1 MNNEILFTKE
11 DFKFIKTNESSY
23 EVSFTLENNNI
34 YLDEVIGIPF
44 IKLIYDLNQDIFEK
58 MDMKLISKDEA
69 HVTIVVRDLF
79 EDLGLSQY
87 YAYMNI
93 ENIKS
98 ERYKKVFKSTS
109 LCHDKPEIVPMEAES
124 LPKMNF
130 YCEYNSITPHKIECR
145 YTVEIKENINNTVSV
160 SFLEKMVGKILFKL
174 FGRVKTFI
182 QNVNVMRNVTNT

>member
-11 DFKFIKTNESSY
+11 DFKFIKVNESSY
-23 EVSFTLENNNI
+23 EVYFTLENNNI
-34 YLDEVIGIPF
+34 YLDEVFGIPF

-69 HVTIVVRDLF
+69 QVTIVVRDLF

-93 ENIKS
+93 KS
-98 ERYKKVFKSTS
+98 DRYKKVFKSTT
-109 LCHDKPEIVPMEAES
+109 LCHNRPEIVPMEAES
-124 LPKMNF
+124 LPKMDF

-145 YTVEIKENINNTVSV
+145 YTLEIKEVINNNVSV
-160 SFLEKMVGKILFKL
+160 SFLEKMIGKILFKL
-174 FGRVKTFI
+174 FDRVKIFI
-182 QNVNVMRNVTNT
+182 KNVNVTQNVVNT